1 MWYRLSKKI
10 IKAEDEQDPLGIGNI
25 KPTELSDDPYVKKL
39 NALIQSG
46 LMTESEFFD
55 ELVNQRP
62 DLMQNMI
69 STSHMPNNHEIDRMV
84 SHISNQGI
92 RVNPKDRDILAK
104 FYDITAYVYMD
115 FINELEVTFAS
126 IVRTMANKGEL
137 PQEYFGR
144 IDNHSAGMLLG
155 ELIEPSTKEE
165 YLSREYLELRSA
177 GLNINEVIKMISD
190 GDFST
195 IEEAFRDFIDRYVSV
210 LAQKATRAT
219 GLQYQEDDIARKFEE
234 KQISL
239 DNLNSAVEDTLVEL
253 YYIYK
258 N

>member
-1 MWYRLSKKI
+1 M
-10 IKAEDEQDPLGIGNI
+10 
-25 KPTELSDDPYVKKL
+25 
-39 NALIQSG
+39 
-46 LMTESEFFD
+46 
-55 ELVNQRP
+55 
-62 DLMQNMI
+62 
-69 STSHMPNNHEIDRMV
+69 
-84 SHISNQGI
+84 
-92 RVNPKDRDILAK
+92 
-104 FYDITAYVYMD
+104 
-115 FINELEVTFAS
+115 AS
-126 IVRTMANKGEL
+126 KGEL

-144 IDNHSAGMLLG
+144 IDNHNAGMLLG

-219 GLQYQEDDIARKFEE
+219 GIQFQEDDIARKFEE
-234 KQISL
+234 KQVSL